1 TRPMGS
7 DGDQE
12 SFRKSPALF
21 EAKADVA
28 RAQQSGRMDSRWR
41 WIDGRNALLSGN
53 AASATDTLEK
63 MRTEGRISPRLQIEL
78 AAAYF
83 ERDSASDKPNL
94 AKAIDLLEGV
104 LAMPGVSKED
114 RIVALFNVAVAYE
127 KINAW
132 QLVAD
137 RLTEY
142 LKLDPSGPWSKE
154 ARTRLEAAR
163 AKLPAPRPQGYRS
176 PSFFFFIALIPTS
189 SNR

>member
-1 TRPMGS
+1 
-7 DGDQE
+7 
-12 SFRKSPALF
+12 
-21 EAKADVA
+21 
-28 RAQQSGRMDSRWR
+28 
-41 WIDGRNALLSGN
+41 
-53 AASATDTLEK
+53 
-63 MRTEGRISPRLQIEL
+63 
-78 AAAYF
+78 
-83 ERDSASDKPNL
+83 
-94 AKAIDLLEGV
+94 
-104 LAMPGVSKED
+104 MPGVSKED

-176 PSFFFFIALIPTS
+176 PSFFFFIALIPAS